1 MATLK
6 IVGLVNGDLTE
17 YDGKYLVD
25 YDPTPRTDDDGEFV
39 HLIVA
44 GQRQDAR
51 QFDSMQAAMELYLA
65 PSTKG
70 PRADGE
76 PDRPLTAYSVE
87 VR

>member
-6 IVGLVNGDLTE
+6 IIGLVNGGPTH

-25 YDPTPRTDDDGEFV
+25 YDPTPQTDEDGEFV

-44 GQRQDAR
+44 DSRQDAR
-51 QFDSMQAAMELYLA
+51 QFDCIQAAMDFYLGLSA
-65 PSTKG
+65 NG

-87 VR
+87 VS

>member
-6 IVGLVNGDLTE
+6 IVGLISGDPTE
-17 YDGKYLVD
+17 YDGKFLVD
-25 YDPTPRTDDDGEFV
+25 YDPTPQTDEGGEFV

-44 GQRQDAR
+44 DRRQDAR